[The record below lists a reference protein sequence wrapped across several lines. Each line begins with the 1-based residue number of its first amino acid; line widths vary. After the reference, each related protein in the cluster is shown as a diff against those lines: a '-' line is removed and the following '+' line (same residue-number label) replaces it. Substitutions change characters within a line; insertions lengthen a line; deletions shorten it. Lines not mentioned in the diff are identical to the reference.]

1 MVSCCITASNVLLVR
16 TPCTPP
22 TDPPYCQA
30 CHATHHSQNLNIWII
45 DTNRDSNLWVALGT
59 PGHTGAAWLT

>member
-22 TDPPYCQA
+22 TDPPYRQA
-30 CHATHHSQNLNIWII
+30 CHATYCSQNSDIWIV
-45 DTNRDSNLWVALGT
+45 DTSRDSNLRVTLGT
-59 PGHTGAAWLT
+59 PGYSGAAWLM